1 MMGQLMG
8 ALNPVSML
16 DEVNINIETLPLH
29 GGFDCNVDE
38 VIKHELSLDGTL
50 DFNFT
55 GGGGGGGSEA
65 ASVLSSAGQT
75 QETAAQPFSGH
86 SWVH

>member
-8 ALNPVSML
+8 ALNPSML
-16 DEVNINIETLPLH
+16 DDHFNINIETLPLH

-50 DFNFT
+50 DFNF
-55 GGGGGGGSEA
+55 
-65 ASVLSSAGQT
+65 SAQQAPTSQEQT
-75 QETAAQPFSGH
+75 PYSGH